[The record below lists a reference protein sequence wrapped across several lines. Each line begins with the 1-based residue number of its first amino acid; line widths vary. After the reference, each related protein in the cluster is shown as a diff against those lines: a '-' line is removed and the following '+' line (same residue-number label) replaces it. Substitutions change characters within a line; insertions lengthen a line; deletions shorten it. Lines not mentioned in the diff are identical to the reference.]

1 MCHEFRQFELNGKI
15 QHLQLGTDKQFKL
28 SHLLAKM
35 VLVLGMVEKK
45 YSVAMSVMFHVST
58 CL

>member
-15 QHLQLGTDKQFKL
+15 QHLQVGTDKQFKL

-35 VLVLGMVEKK
+35 VLVLGMVEQKI
-45 YSVAMSVMFHVST
+45 VALSVMFHVST